1 LKSAEL
7 DPKAPLADEEV
18 VEPGAGLPHGAKK
31 VLLFF
36 LKYVVGISLIVW
48 MVWTGKVDLSVLT
61 RLPADLLFEAS
72 VLTLVLTVLGAVR
85 VRYILLKQAIQT
97 GVWQCFLY
105 NCAGILY
112 SAFLPGGISGDAVR
126 AYLFMKAVPNH
137 RLAILGAMVLDRVL
151 GLVSM
156 VFLGF
161 IAACYMAITVAFIRP
176 YLLGFAA
183 IFFTLIGGVAA
194 LHFIGARHTHQ
205 ATAAEGFVERIWAKV
220 TQVIAS
226 LRIHDYAPRV
236 LTFVVLQSMVIHLL
250 AVALIYICSV
260 YARSGLD
267 FLRVFVATPIGLL
280 VNAIPLSPG
289 GLGIGE
295 NAFELLYKTIGG
307 SNGATSFLLARVFL
321 YSPALVGLV
330 YVLIR
335 MVTRRSK

>member
-1 LKSAEL
+1 VSQAGLRTKL
-7 DPKAPLADEEV
+7 PQTDEEV
-18 VEPGAGLPHGAKK
+18 VERGALPQGVKQ

-61 RLPADLLFEAS
+61 RLPGDLLFEAS
-72 VLTLVLTVLGAVR
+72 VLTLALTVGGALR
-85 VRYILLKQAIQT
+85 VRYILAKQGIHT

-161 IAACYMAITVAFIRP
+161 IAACYMAITVAIIRP
-176 YLLGFAA
+176 YLLGFGA
-183 IFFTLIGGVAA
+183 IFFTLIGGVAL
-194 LHFIGARHTHQ
+194 LHFIGGRHTHPT
-205 ATAAEGFVERIWAKV
+205 TAAEGLVEKV
-220 TQVIAS
+220 WGKITAIIAS
-226 LRIHDYAPRV
+226 LRIHDYPATV

-307 SNGATSFLLARVFL
+307 RNGATSFLLARVFL
-321 YSPALVGLV
+321 YSPALIGLA
-330 YVLIR
+330 YVLKR

>member
-1 LKSAEL
+1 MKSTEL
-7 DPKAPLADEEV
+7 DPKAPPPDEEI
-18 VEPGAGLPHGAKK
+18 VEPGSGLPHGAKK
-31 VLLFF
+31 VALFF

-61 RLPADLLFEAS
+61 RLPADLLVQAS
-72 VLTLVLTVLGAVR
+72 ILTLVLTVLGAVR
-85 VRYILLKQAIQT
+85 VRYILQKQAIHT

-161 IAACYMAITVAFIRP
+161 IAACYMAINVAFIRP

-183 IFFTLIGGVAA
+183 IFFTLIGGVAL
-194 LHFIGARHTHQ
+194 LHFIGARHTHKT
-205 ATAAEGFVERIWAKV
+205 TAAEGFVEKIWAKV

-260 YARSGLD
+260 YAKAGLD

-307 SNGATSFLLARVFL
+307 QNGATSFLLARVFL
-321 YSPALVGLV
+321 YSPALIGLV
-330 YVLIR
+330 YVLKR
-335 MVTRRSK
+335 MVTKAR

>member
-1 LKSAEL
+1 LNSAEL
-7 DPKAPLADEEV
+7 EAKAREADEEV

-31 VLLFF
+31 VALFF

-61 RLPADLLFEAS
+61 RLPADLLLQAS
-72 VLTLVLTVLGAVR
+72 FLTVLLTVGGALR
-85 VRYILLKQAIQT
+85 VRYILQKQSIQT
-97 GVWQCFLY
+97 GIWQCFLY

-161 IAACYMAITVAFIRP
+161 IAACYMAITVTLIRP
-176 YLLGFAA
+176 YLLGFGA
-183 IFFTLIGGVAA
+183 IFFTLIGGVAL
-194 LHFIGARHTHQ
+194 LHVIGRRHEHKQ
-205 ATAAEGFVERIWAKV
+205 TAAEGLVDKAWAKV
-220 TQVIAS
+220 TSVIAS
-226 LRIHDYAPRV
+226 LRIHDYPAAV
-236 LTFVVLQSMVIHLL
+236 LVFVVLQSMVIHLL

-260 YARSGLD
+260 YAKSGLD

-295 NAFELLYKTIGG
+295 NAFELLYRTIGG
-307 SNGATSFLLARVFL
+307 QNGATSFLLARVFL
-321 YSPALVGLV
+321 YSPALIGLA
-330 YVLIR
+330 YVLKR
-335 MVTRRSK
+335 MVTRKR

>member
-1 LKSAEL
+1 MKSPGADAKPIAPEDEL
-7 DPKAPLADEEV
+7 
-18 VEPGAGLPHGAKK
+18 VEGVAGLPHGAKK
-31 VLLFF
+31 VALFF
-36 LKYVVGISLIVW
+36 IKYVVGISLIVW
-48 MVWTGKVDLSVLT
+48 MVATGKVDLSVLGT
-61 RLPADLLFEAS
+61 LPADFLAQALA
-72 VLTLVLTVLGAVR
+72 LTLVLTLLGALR
-85 VRYILLKQAIQT
+85 VRYILAHQAIQT
-97 GVWQCFLY
+97 GVGQCFLY

-161 IAACYMAITVAFIRP
+161 IAACYMAINVAFIRP
-176 YLLGFAA
+176 YLVGFAA
-183 IFFTLIGGVAA
+183 IFFSLIGGVA
-194 LHFIGARHTHQ
+194 LLTFIGRRHTRH
-205 ATAAEGFVERIWAKV
+205 E
-220 TQVIAS
+220 AS
-226 LRIHDYAPRV
+226 YGDLPGLWSKLKKAVADLRIHEYPVRV

-260 YARSGLD
+260 HSQSGLD

-295 NAFELLYKTIGG
+295 NAFEILYGMIGG
-307 SNGATSFLLARVFL
+307 ANGATSFLLARVFL
-321 YSPALVGLV
+321 YSPALVGLA
-330 YVLIR
+330 YVLKR
-335 MVTRRSK
+335 MVSKKR

>member
-1 LKSAEL
+1 MSQSDV
-7 DPKAPLADEEV
+7 DPGQPRTDEEV
-18 VEPGAGLPHGAKK
+18 VEAGARFPQGAKK
-31 VLLFF
+31 VALFF

-48 MVWTGKVDLSVLT
+48 MVWTGKLDLRVLGS
-61 RLPADLLFEAS
+61 LPLSLLSEA
-72 VLTLVLTVLGAVR
+72 LVLTTVTTLLGGMR
-85 VRYILLKQAIQT
+85 VRYILRNQGIDT

-112 SAFLPGGISGDAVR
+112 STFLPGGISGDAVR

-161 IAACYMAITVAFIRP
+161 IAACYMAINVAFIRP

-194 LHFIGARHTHQ
+194 LHFIGARHSPGEQ
-205 ATAAEGFVERIWAKV
+205 TAAEGFVERIWVKV
-220 TQVIAS
+220 KQLVAS
-226 LRIHDYAPRV
+226 LRIHEYAPRV
-236 LTFVVLQSMVIHLL
+236 LVLVGLQSMVIHLL

-260 YARSGLD
+260 HSGAGLD

-280 VNAIPLSPG
+280 INAIPLSPG

-321 YSPALVGLV
+321 YSPALVGFV
-330 YVLIR
+330 YVIKR
-335 MVTRRSK
+335 MVTRTR

>member
-1 LKSAEL
+1 MKQAGL
-7 DPKAPLADEEV
+7 DPKLPQSDEEV
-18 VEPGAGLPHGAKK
+18 VEGVAGLPHGAKK
-31 VLLFF
+31 VALFF

-61 RLPADLLFEAS
+61 RLPADLLLQAS
-72 VLTLVLTVLGAVR
+72 VLTLALTVLGAVR
-85 VRYILLKQAIQT
+85 VRYILHKQGIRT

-161 IAACYMAITVAFIRP
+161 LAACYMAINVAFIRP
-176 YLLGFAA
+176 YLLGFAG
-183 IFFTLIGGVAA
+183 IFFALIGGVAL
-194 LHFIGARHTHQ
+194 LHFIGGRHEGK
-205 ATAAEGFVERIWAKV
+205 ATAAEGFVERIWARV
-220 TQVIAS
+220 VQVIAS

-236 LTFVVLQSMVIHLL
+236 LTFVVVQSMLIHLL
-250 AVALIYICSV
+250 AVALIYLCSV
-260 YARSGLD
+260 YAQSGLD

-307 SNGATSFLLARVFL
+307 VNGATSFLLARVFL

-330 YVLIR
+330 YVLI
-335 MVTRRSK
+335 

>member
-1 LKSAEL
+1 VNPVEL
-7 DPKAPLADEEV
+7 DPKPGEPD
-18 VEPGAGLPHGAKK
+18 VEASSPAAALPHGAKK
-31 VLLFF
+31 VALFF
-36 LKYVVGISLIVW
+36 LKYVVGITLIVW
-48 MVWTGKVDLSVLT
+48 MVATGKVDLSVLG
-61 RLPADLLFEAS
+61 RLPVDLLAQAT
-72 VLTLVLTVLGAVR
+72 VLTFVITLLGAVR
-85 VRYILLKQAIQT
+85 VRYILQHQQIRT

-161 IAACYMAITVAFIRP
+161 IAACYMAITVTFIRP
-176 YLLGFAA
+176 YLLGFGA
-183 IFFTLIGGVAA
+183 IFLTLIGGVAA
-194 LHFIGARHTHQ
+194 LHFIGGRHEHKQ
-205 ATAAEGFVERIWAKV
+205 TAAEGLVERIWNRL
-220 TQVIAS
+220 TSIIAS
-226 LRIHDYAPRV
+226 LRIHDYSPRV

-260 YARSGLD
+260 YAKSGLD

-295 NAFELLYKTIGG
+295 NAFEILYKMIGG
-307 SNGATSFLLARVFL
+307 VNGATSFLLARVFL
-321 YSPALVGLV
+321 YSPALIGLV
-330 YVLIR
+330 YVLKR
-335 MVTRRSK
+335 MVTKER

>member
-1 LKSAEL
+1 LNSAEL
-7 DPKAPLADEEV
+7 DAKPREGDEDV
-18 VEPGAGLPHGAKK
+18 AEPGSGLPQGARK
-31 VLLFF
+31 VALFF

-48 MVWTGKVDLSVLT
+48 MVWTGKVDLTILT
-61 RLPADLLFEAS
+61 RLPADLLVQAS
-72 VLTLVLTVLGAVR
+72 FLTVLLTVGGALR
-85 VRYILLKQAIQT
+85 VRYILQKQSIQT
-97 GVWQCFLY
+97 GIWQCFLY

-161 IAACYMAITVAFIRP
+161 IAACYMAITVTLIRP
-176 YLLGFAA
+176 YLLGFGA
-183 IFFTLIGGVAA
+183 IFFTLIAGVAL
-194 LHFIGARHTHQ
+194 LHFIGGRHEHKQ
-205 ATAAEGFVERIWAKV
+205 TAAEGLVEKIWGKV
-220 TQVIAS
+220 ASVIAS
-226 LRIHDYAPRV
+226 LRIHDYPAAV
-236 LTFVVLQSMVIHLL
+236 LVFVVLQSMVIHLL

-295 NAFELLYKTIGG
+295 NAFELLYRTIGG
-307 SNGATSFLLARVFL
+307 QNGATSFLLARVFL
-321 YSPALVGLV
+321 YSPALIGLV
-330 YVLIR
+330 YVLKR
-335 MVTRRSK
+335 MVTRKR